1 MQFGGIWGG
10 ALRERA
16 SGLDRWLGLVL
27 ALALVLLVL
36 GLFLPAIKISTFIFI
51 SREFSLVESVFSFL
65 EAGNYFLFAVT
76 FAGIGAATTSARE
89 AGPITAI
96 VTLPAVIPVYLSSVL
111 LSDPDG
117 GLARTLSFIP
127 LTAPT
132 TMIQRIGSGGVS
144 TVEMLGSLVLTAAVA
159 GAMLFVSAR
168 VFRAGLLMYGQR
180 MTLPAVWRA
189 VRQAT

>member
-76 FAGIGAATTSARE
+76 FIFSILFPTFKIITGLVLWHAADVTGASSTSLLNGLAAASKWSMLDVFIIALVVLVADGRLLTG
-89 AGPITAI
+89 ADIQVGAI
-96 VTLPAVIPVYLSSVL
+96 VFSASVL
-111 LSDPDG
+111 LS
-117 GLARTLSFIP
+117 T
-127 LTAPT
+127 
-132 TMIQRIGSGGVS
+132 
-144 TVEMLGSLVLTAAVA
+144 
-159 GAMLFVSAR
+159 
-168 VFRAGLLMYGQR
+168 
-180 MTLPAVWRA
+180 WA
-189 VRQAT
+189 VRRLSLLASQD